1 MANRKRN
8 IQIKFYVTE
17 DEKRLIDEKMSQLPT
32 RRYGAYLRKM
42 AIDGYIIYTDT
53 ADIKAFT
60 KELSAIGRNINP
72 DCQADQRR
80 RSCVSGRHGR
90 DTGKAGRDMAVTKT
104 HPIKST
110 LKAAIDYICNPEK
123 TDGKLLVSS
132 YGCAAETAD
141 IEFAWTRRHAIDKG
155 TNLGRH
161 LIQAFQPG
169 EVTPEQAHEIGMKLA
184 KEILGGKYE
193 FVLTTHI
200 DKDHVH
206 NHLIFNAVSFAD
218 HKHYH
223 SNKRSYHYIRRTS
236 DRLCKEHGLSVIIP
250 GQDKGK
256 SYIEHQA
263 TQNGTSYKAKL
274 KAAIDR
280 LLPACSD
287 LEELLRRLQREGY
300 EIKRGK
306 YISAKAPDQERFTRL
321 KPWVWTTPKKPLPTG
336 SPEAPRP
343 SRQPK
348 QQNGKIS
355 LLIDIQNNIK
365 AQQSAGFTHWA
376 KLNNLKQAAKTM
388 NFLTEHGISS
398 YGELE
403 SKLTAVSARR
413 DTAHAEI
420 KRIETR
426 SAELAL
432 VMKHA
437 GTYRQLKPL
446 YERYRKSNDKE
457 KFLRGHESE
466 IILFEA
472 TARELKR
479 LGTVPLPTT
488 ESMKTELANLN
499 AEKERLLA
507 EYKAARTEAQEYET
521 VKQNVDALLTVPKEQ
536 EQQRRHELE

>member
-1 MANRKRN
+1 
-8 IQIKFYVTE
+8 
-17 DEKRLIDEKMSQLPT
+17 
-32 RRYGAYLRKM
+32 
-42 AIDGYIIYTDT
+42 
-53 ADIKAFT
+53 
-60 KELSAIGRNINP
+60 
-72 DCQADQRR
+72 
-80 RSCVSGRHGR
+80 
-90 DTGKAGRDMAVTKT
+90 MAVTKT

-223 SNKRSYHYIRRTS
+223 SNKRSYHDIRRTS
-236 DRLCKEHGLSVIIP
+236 DWLCKEHGLSVIIP

-263 TQNGTSYKAKL
+263 AQNGTSYKAKL
-274 KAAIDR
+274 KTAIDR

-306 YISAKAPDQERFTRL
+306 YISARALDQERFTRL
-321 KPWVWTTPKKPLPTG
+321 KTLGVDYTE
-336 SPEAPRP
+336 EALAARIAGCSRP
-343 SRQPK
+343 SHQPK
-348 QQNGKIS
+348 PQNGKIS

-365 AQQSAGFTHWA
+365 AQQSAGYRRWA
-376 KLNNLKQAAKTM
+376 TIENLKRIADTS
-388 NFLTEHGISS
+388 NFLTEHGIGS
-398 YGELE
+398 YEELVDRCE
-403 SKLTAVSARR
+403 AASASVARLKADLR
-413 DTAHAEI
+413 DTGA
-420 KRIETR
+420 RID
-426 SAELAL
+426 ELAL
-432 VMKHA
+432 KMKHVA
-437 GTYRQLKPL
+437 TYRQLKPI
-446 YERYRKSNDKE
+446 YDRYKASRDKE

-472 TARELKR
+472 AARECKR
-479 LGTVPLPTT
+479 LGAVPLPTT
-488 ESMKTELANLN
+488 ESMKTERARLT
-499 AEKERLLA
+499 AERERLLA
-507 EYKAARTEAQEYET
+507 EYKAARSEALQYSIIER
-521 VKQNVDALLTVPKEQ
+521 NVDVMLASPKD
-536 EQQRRHELE
+536 HEYHFQL

>member
-1 MANRKRN
+1 
-8 IQIKFYVTE
+8 
-17 DEKRLIDEKMSQLPT
+17 
-32 RRYGAYLRKM
+32 
-42 AIDGYIIYTDT
+42 
-53 ADIKAFT
+53 
-60 KELSAIGRNINP
+60 
-72 DCQADQRR
+72 
-80 RSCVSGRHGR
+80 
-90 DTGKAGRDMAVTKT
+90 MAVTKT

-169 EVTPEQAHEIGMKLA
+169 EVTPEQAHEIGMELA
-184 KEILGGKYE
+184 KEILGSKYE

-223 SNKRSYHYIRRTS
+223 SNKRSYHDIRRTS

-263 TQNGTSYKAKL
+263 AQNGTSYKEKL

-280 LLPACSD
+280 LLPACSN

-306 YISAKAPDQERFTRL
+306 YISARAPDQERFTRL
-321 KPWVWTTPKKPLPTG
+321 KTLGVDYTE
-336 SPEAPRP
+336 EALAARIAGRSRP
-343 SRQPK
+343 SHQPK
-348 QQNGKIS
+348 QRNGKIS

-365 AQQSAGFTHWA
+365 AQQSAGYRRWA
-376 KLNNLKQAAKTM
+376 TIENLKRIADTS
-388 NFLTEHGISS
+388 NFLTEHGIGS
-398 YGELE
+398 YEELLDRCE
-403 SKLTAVSARR
+403 AASASVVRLKADLR
-413 DTAHAEI
+413 DTGAKI
-420 KRIETR
+420 D
-426 SAELAL
+426 ELTL
-432 VMKHA
+432 KMKHV
-437 GTYRQLKPL
+437 GTYRQLKPI
-446 YERYRKSNDKE
+446 YDRYKASRDKE

-472 TARELKR
+472 AARECKR
-479 LGTVPLPTT
+479 LGAVPLPAT
-488 ESMKTELANLN
+488 ERMQAEMDELN
-499 AEKERLLA
+499 AK
-507 EYKAARTEAQEYET
+507 KATLKAGLQKAQREEQDYAAMRR
-521 VKQNVDALLTVPKEQ
+521 NVEDFLSTPQQEQ
-536 EQQRRHELE
+536 ERKKNVELE